1 MFERLTDEQ
10 FEYVLNVLIEYKKMN
25 RDKDV
30 YLNEKSLNDA
40 REYFKKCG
48 SELFNQ

>member
-10 FEYVLNVLIEYKKMN
+10 FEYVVNVLIEYKKMN
-25 RDKDV
+25 RNKDV
-30 YLNEKSLNDA
+30 YLNEKSFREA
-40 REYFKKCG
+40 TEYFKKCG